1 MKLAVI
7 GAGEMG
13 HGVAE
18 LAALHGH
25 DVRMRDIKTEYV
37 DRGLERIRWS
47 LGKLVEK
54 KQITQAQADEAL
66 GRIHGTVDLRD
77 ACRDADF
84 VIEAVFEDPELK
96 RKVFREL
103 DEAAPSKAILASNTS
118 ALPITQMA
126 NATKRPQNVVG
137 MHFFTPPMLMALVEV
152 IRADTTSDATLQAA
166 VDLAKSFGKTVVVV
180 KKDIPGFIT
189 TRVLGPYFERAAWI
203 HEREGIPIET
213 IDAAMRFRA
222 GFPMGPFELAD
233 QVGVDVLHHLIV
245 NAHRPMPQSVQ
256 DLIDRK
262 KVGHKVGEGFYA
274 YREGRPKLTPEMG
287 QAFDPIRILAPMVN
301 EAAELVALDVASPS
315 EIDEAMRLGTAFPK
329 GPLATA
335 DDLGIDVVVGALKA
349 DKDAKPAKVL
359 EEMVARGDLGVKSG
373 KGFYDHGS
381 GGGTMT
387 YETLLVAHDATMH
400 VATITINR
408 PDRLNTLSPQVF
420 EELDKALAAL
430 GEDDG
435 VRCVIITGAGDRS
448 FSAGADLTSF
458 GDISKAFKVWRFS
471 RRSEEVV
478 SHLAN
483 FSKPTIAAINGHCF
497 GGGLEIALAC
507 DFRIAA
513 SRAKLGQ
520 TEVNL
525 GLVPGAGGSQRLVRV
540 LGQAKAKELVFLG
553 ARLTADEAASIGL
566 VTKTVSNEAF
576 AGEVR
581 AFAEKLAKQAPV
593 AIRLA
598 KVLLNRS
605 GDIPIDAALEME
617 AMAFG
622 LISSTEDIYEGL
634 QAFMEKREPKFKGE

>member
-25 DVRMRDIKTEYV
+25 EVRMRDIKTEYV

-54 KQITQAQADEAL
+54 QQITQAQADEAL
-66 GRIHGTVDLRD
+66 GRIHGTVDLQD

-103 DEAAPSKAILASNTS
+103 DDAAPAKAILASNTS

-126 NATKRPQNVVG
+126 NATKRPQKVVG
-137 MHFFTPPMLMALVEV
+137 MHFFNPPMLMALVEV

-166 VDLAKSFGKTVVVV
+166 IDLAKSFGKTVVVV
-180 KKDIPGFIT
+180 KKDVPGFIT

-233 QVGVDVLHHLIV
+233 QLGVDVV
-245 NAHRPMPQSVQ
+245 
-256 DLIDRK
+256 
-262 KVGHKVGEGFYA
+262 
-274 YREGRPKLTPEMG
+274 
-287 QAFDPIRILAPMVN
+287 
-301 EAAELVALDVASPS
+301 VA
-315 EIDEAMRLGTAFPK
+315 
-329 GPLATA
+329 
-335 DDLGIDVVVGALKA
+335 ALKT
-349 DKDAKPAKVL
+349 DKETKPAKVL
-359 EEMVARGDLGVKSG
+359 DEMVARGDLGVKSG
-373 KGFYDHGS
+373 KGFYDHGT

-387 YETLLVAHDATMH
+387 YETLLVANDTTTH

-408 PDRLNTLSPQVF
+408 PDRLNTLSPEVF
-420 EELDKALAAL
+420 EELDKALSAL

-483 FSKPTIAAINGHCF
+483 FPKPTIAASNGHSF
-497 GGGLEIALAC
+497 GGGLETALAC
-507 DFRIAA
+507 ASRIAA
-513 SRAKLGQ
+513 SSAELGPTQ
-520 TEVNL
+520 VKP
-525 GLVPGAGGSQRLVRV
+525 GL
-540 LGQAKAKELVFLG
+540 
-553 ARLTADEAASIGL
+553 
-566 VTKTVSNEAF
+566 
-576 AGEVR
+576 
-581 AFAEKLAKQAPV
+581 
-593 AIRLA
+593 
-598 KVLLNRS
+598 
-605 GDIPIDAALEME
+605 
-617 AMAFG
+617 
-622 LISSTEDIYEGL
+622 
-634 QAFMEKREPKFKGE
+634 